1 MQHGRISPQEKSTHI
16 DFSPGEIQKS
26 RNYHRQRGNSKQH
39 AISPREKCNTCAL
52 NFLPGRNATCA
63 HFSPGEIHTYRISPR
78 EKSKNLG
85 IIMASEATPNSM
97 RFFPRRNA
105 THATFSPGEM
115 QHMRVSRQEKCNR
128 CAFPPRRNPH
138 ISDFSPGEI
147 QKHRKNLGEAY
158 MGIIGATATYKY
170 ASIIV
175 LIII

>member
-1 MQHGRISPQEKSTHI
+1 
-16 DFSPGEIQKS
+16 
-26 RNYHRQRGNSKQH
+26 
-39 AISPREKCNTCAL
+39 
-52 NFLPGRNATCA
+52 
-63 HFSPGEIHTYRISPR
+63 
-78 EKSKNLG
+78 
-85 IIMASEATPNSM
+85 MASEATPNSM